1 MRRSPAVGLVL
12 IAFAMACS
20 DPAPRPVSAKLA
32 FTAQAGAA
40 TAGAVFS
47 VAVAIQDANGN
58 VVADATAPVTLAFAA
73 SATSTATRALGGTL
87 TRNAVAGVATF
98 NDLTIDRAGGHVLAA
113 TSGALTTAQSGSITI
128 AAGVAVTHAIYAGN
142 GQVSGPDSDV
152 PVRPAV
158 RVADAFDNPVAG
170 VSVTFAVASG
180 GGSITGAT
188 QNTDSDGIATVGSW
202 TLGPSGD
209 NTLTA
214 TVPGSTLAVA
224 SFTARVS
231 TVLISSISP
240 SVLTPGVTAT
250 ITGSGF
256 SATAADNV
264 VDIESAP
271 ATVLTST
278 PTSIT
283 FTVPALAC
291 NATHE
296 GAVRVTVAGSPGT
309 KLHTI
314 QAAAQR
320 TLDVGKS
327 LILGNLSE
335 TRCNEFT
342 GPGGLYYVSVY
353 NTSRVFPSTGAQF
366 ELRGAAA
373 SGPGAGLQTELPQP
387 LDLRSGRLVQQ
398 QPVDEGERQHERIL
412 EQNIRILQERA
423 PEFRR
428 ASAARSLRAAPVQA
442 YAVGDIQAVRLPNVN
457 TNVFC
462 TQYIEINTRVAY
474 VGTRAIIL
482 EDVSNQLYNQIDTT
496 YAAIGQ
502 EFDNTMFGI
511 LESNFGNPLAMD
523 ATTDNNGKVV
533 MVFSQTF
540 NTNFPNLGGF
550 VVTCD
555 FLPRSETNNQS
566 SNFGEY
572 FYARAATVAGT
583 ISTPSSSGQTSP
595 PVWLWSMRSTIIHEV
610 KHIVSFGERIKA
622 NTCCEQSWLE
632 ESTARLS
639 EELFERANY
648 SFAQRSNIPYG
659 SVADPRGPYCDVR
672 ACGGKPRGIARIFE
686 DLNLNWYRVPDGF
699 SPLGRANSG
708 DFSFY
713 NTAWSLLRWAIDHSA
728 MAEGDFIKA
737 LVRGPQAGLA
747 NLEARAGRD
756 FADMLPEWT
765 FAMVFD
771 DYPGLTLDNPRMS
784 QPSWN
789 LPNLMQGAGTD
800 FPQVYSTSPF
810 NPPSR
815 TFGTFSVLGT
825 VVPGTASFISLGGV
839 QNAKQLI
846 ELKAVFGTDAAP
858 AELRLAV
865 VRIQ

>member
-1 MRRSPAVGLVL
+1 MAL
-12 IAFAMACS
+12 ACS
-20 DPAPRPVSAKLA
+20 DPAPRPVPAKLA
-32 FTAQAGAA
+32 FTAQSSTA

-47 VAVAIQDANGN
+47 VAVALQDANGN
-58 VVADATAPVTLAFAA
+58 VVADATSPVTLSFAA
-73 SATSTATRALGGTL
+73 GGSSTGTRTLGGTL

-98 NDLTIDRAGGHVLAA
+98 NDLTIDRAGGHALAA
-113 TSGALTTAQSGSITI
+113 TSGTLTTAQSGTI
-128 AAGVAVTHAIYAGN
+128 AITASVAVSHAIHAGD
-142 GQVSGPDSDV
+142 GQVSGPDSEV

-158 RVADAFDNPVAG
+158 RVADAFDNAVAG
-170 VSVTFAVASG
+170 VSVSFAVTSG
-180 GGSITGAT
+180 GGNITGAT
-188 QNTDSDGIATVGSW
+188 QSTDADGIATVGSW

-214 TVPGSTLAVA
+214 TVTGSTLAVA

-231 TVLISSISP
+231 TVFITSISP
-240 SVLTPGVTAT
+240 WVLSAGVTAT

-256 SATAADNV
+256 SATTGDNV
-264 VDIESAP
+264 VDIESVP
-271 ATVLTST
+271 VTVVTST

-296 GAVRVTVAGSPGT
+296 GAVRVTVAGNPGT
-309 KLHTI
+309 RMHTI

-320 TLDVGKS
+320 TLAIGQS

-342 GPGGLYYVSVY
+342 RPGGLYYVSVY
-353 NTSRVFPSTGAQF
+353 NTNRVFSNTGAQF

-373 SGPGAGLQTELPQP
+373 SGPAAGLQADLPQA

-398 QPVDEGERQHERIL
+398 PPVDDAERQHERIL
-412 EQNIRILQERA
+412 EQNIRILQERG
-423 PEFRR
+423 PELRR
-428 ASAARSLRAAPVQA
+428 ASALRSLRAAPVKA
-442 YAVGDIQAVRLPNVN
+442 YAVGDMQTVRLPNVN
-457 TNVFC
+457 ASFC
-462 TQYIEINTRVAY
+462 SQYIEINTRVAY
-474 VGTRAIIL
+474 AGTRAIIL

-502 EFDNTMFGI
+502 EFDDTMFGI
-511 LESNFGNPLAMD
+511 LASNFGNPLAMD
-523 ATTDNNGKVV
+523 AVTDNNGKVV
-533 MVFSQTF
+533 MVFSKTF
-540 NTNFPNLGGF
+540 TDNFPTLAGF

-555 FLPRSETNNQS
+555 FLPRNATNNQT

-572 FYARAATVAGT
+572 FYARAPTVAGT
-583 ISTPSSSGQTSP
+583 ISTPSSSGQSP

-622 NTCCEQSWLE
+622 GSCCEVPWLE

-648 SFAQRSNIPYG
+648 SFLQSTNIPYG
-659 SVADPRGPYCDVR
+659 SAADPRGPYCGVR

-699 SPLGRANSG
+699 SPLGRVNPN

-713 NTAWSLLRWAIDHSA
+713 NTAWSLLRWAIDHSP
-728 MAEGDFIKA
+728 MAEADFIKA
-737 LVRGPQAGLA
+737 LVSGPQAGLE

-756 FADMLPEWT
+756 FADMLPEWA
-765 FAMVFD
+765 FAMVLD
-771 DYPGLTLDNPRMS
+771 DYPGLTLDNARLR

-789 LPNLMQGAGTD
+789 LPNLMQGSGTD
-800 FPQVYSTSPF
+800 FPQAYSTAPF
-810 NPPSR
+810 NPPNR

-825 VVPGTASFISLGGV
+825 VVPGTASFISVGGV

-846 ELKAVFGTDAAP
+846 ELKAAFGSDAAP